1 MFDLD
6 LCVTLQDELWSNAV
20 YVKEANAIAVELNKK
35 VGNNTGLRCMS
46 TAAQFTAAVD
56 NYEHWV

>member
-1 MFDLD
+1 
-6 LCVTLQDELWSNAV
+6 
-20 YVKEANAIAVELNKK
+20 VKEANAIAVELNKK